1 MSEAM
6 KLNVTLSLEELEKL
20 ALVIAE
26 MPTRDERGY
35 PVGITLQD
43 ALRYCLMGHELRPM
57 VKR

>member
-1 MSEAM
+1 M

-26 MPTRDERGY
+26 MPSRDERGY

-43 ALRYCLMGHELRPM
+43 ALRYCLMGHELRLG
-57 VKR
+57 KR